1 LRILAIDTS
10 TKTGS
15 AALLDGESLI
25 GEYILNVAMTHS
37 ERLLPA
43 IERIMADAGWTG
55 KDLEGI
61 AVALGPGSFTGLRI
75 GMTAAKILAYLWE
88 ISLAGVSTLDALAR
102 QAGHFSGLVCPLID
116 ARRGE
121 VYGGIYREGEPLQG
135 PLNVPVGELLD
146 LLPPGEEV
154 LFLGDGGE
162 KNWPAIQGSLGER
175 ALLAAGPSRILRASF
190 VGLLGREKL
199 VGGEVDDP
207 MTLTPFYLRRSEAE
221 IKWGRLCDQRTGD

>member
-1 LRILAIDTS
+1 MRILALDSS

-15 AALLDGESLI
+15 AALLDGESVV

-55 KDLEGI
+55 EDLGGI
-61 AVALGPGSFTGLRI
+61 AVTLGPGSFTGLRI
-75 GMTAAKILAYLWE
+75 GMTTAKILAYLWN
-88 ISLAGVSTLDALAR
+88 ISLAGVPTLDALAR
-102 QAGHFSGLVCPLID
+102 QGELFAGLVCPLLD

-121 VYGGIYREGEPLQG
+121 VYGGIYREGRTLKG

-146 LLPPGEEV
+146 CLPPGEQV
-154 LFLGDGGE
+154 LFLGDGAG
-162 KNWPAIQGSLGER
+162 KYWPIIQGALGER
-175 ALLAAGPSRILRASF
+175 AVLAPGPNRILRASF
-190 VGLLGREKL
+190 VGLLGQEKL
-199 VGGEVDDP
+199 IRGEEEDP

-221 IKWGRLCDQRTGD
+221 IKWGRMCDQRTSD